1 VTKKKRIVVIG
12 ANGQLG
18 SRLCERL
25 GSEVIAI
32 TRREMRL
39 ESDAEILTCLDKH
52 QPDVI
57 INAAAYT
64 NVEKAESEP
73 ALAHRINAEAPEA
86 MAYWARA
93 HGASFVHYSTDYVFD
108 GTLDMPYSEVDATN
122 PLNAYGKSKAD
133 GERRVLKMFPHAL
146 ILRISWLY
154 DAQGKNFFTTIAQK
168 LKTSNEL
175 HVVEDQQGVP
185 CYAPDIAE
193 ATKKLLALPHLP
205 HGIVHC
211 VSQGFTSWYYF
222 AVAIRDAMMDTFAE
236 PLAVIEPVSSNH
248 YASKVTRPKDSRL
261 NPALLTS
268 LTGITL
274 PVWQEGVLRAVQE
287 HYAH

>member
-1 VTKKKRIVVIG
+1 VKAAKRIAIIG

-25 GSEVIAI
+25 GDEVIGI
-32 TRREMRL
+32 TRRDMAL
-39 ESDAEILTCLDKH
+39 ESDAEILACLDKH
-52 QPDVI
+52 QPEMI

-64 NVEKAESEP
+64 NVEKAESEA
-73 ALAHRINAEAPEA
+73 ALAHRINAAAPEA

-93 HGASFVHYSTDYVFD
+93 HGAALIHFSTDYVFD

-122 PLNAYGKSKAD
+122 PLNAYGQSKSEGEKA
-133 GERRVLKMFPHAL
+133 VLKMYPHAL
-146 ILRISWLY
+146 ILRTSWLY
-154 DAQGKNFFTTIAQK
+154 DARGKNFFTTIAAK
-168 LKTSNEL
+168 LRASNML
-175 HVVEDQQGVP
+175 QIVEDQKGVP
-185 CYAPDIAE
+185 CYAPDIAQ
-193 ATKKLLALPHLP
+193 ATAQLLALPNLP

-222 AVAIRDAMMDTFAE
+222 AIAIRDAMMDTLAE
-236 PLAVIEPVSSNH
+236 PLAVIEPVSSSQ
-248 YASKVTRPKDSRL
+248 YETKATRPKDSRL
-261 NPALLTS
+261 SPALLTS